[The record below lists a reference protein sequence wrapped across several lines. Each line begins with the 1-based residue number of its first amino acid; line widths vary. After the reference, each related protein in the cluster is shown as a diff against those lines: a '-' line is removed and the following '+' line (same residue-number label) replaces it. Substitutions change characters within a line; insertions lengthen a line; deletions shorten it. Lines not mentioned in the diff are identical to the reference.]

1 MAAAKIIGYF
11 LVAVFALGSFCYK
24 MIGVETIQT
33 VQIILNIQA
42 TSLYYK
48 TLFFNFKGLSI
59 AYGQVS
65 SFIPSNQPIKQSFY
79 VNLGYQLNMN
89 HNYAILAILNVCFIS
104 AYIILKAASFWFAYR
119 LQQLKEERLNK
130 LTSDEQRSSLN
141 AA

>member
-65 SFIPSNQPIKQSFY
+65 SFIPSN
-79 VNLGYQLNMN
+79 
-89 HNYAILAILNVCFIS
+89 
-104 AYIILKAASFWFAYR
+104 
-119 LQQLKEERLNK
+119 
-130 LTSDEQRSSLN
+130 
-141 AA
+141 